1 MSETLRGQL
10 LIAAPSLFDYF
21 RRTVVL
27 VIEHTA
33 EGAMGVV
40 LNRES
45 ETRVADAVPQLAPF
59 AAEDDLVR
67 VGGPVAPQSVVAL
80 GEFDDLTEAGTQVIG
95 RLGTLDPES
104 PNESLGRLRVY
115 AGYTGW
121 AAGQLDGELEQ
132 EAWLVAPAE
141 EDDPFS
147 ADDIWATALERR
159 GGAYRL
165 LATMPPD
172 PSQN

>member
-1 MSETLRGQL
+1 MAETLRGQL

-33 EGAMGVV
+33 DGAMGVV

-45 ETRVADAVPQLAPF
+45 ETRVADAVPQLADLA
-59 AAEDDLVR
+59 AAEDLIR
-67 VGGPVAPQSVVAL
+67 IGGPVSPESVVAL
-80 GEFDDLTEAGTQVIG
+80 GEFGNISEAGTQVVG
-95 RLGTLDPES
+95 QLGTLDPEAA
-104 PNESLGRLRVY
+104 NESLGRLRVY
-115 AGYTGW
+115 AGYAGW
-121 AAGQLDGELEQ
+121 GAGQLDGELDQ
-132 EAWLVAPAE
+132 DAWLVAPAE
-141 EDDPFS
+141 QDDPFS
-147 ADDIWATALERR
+147 DEDMWSRALERR